1 MKQQRLSTRRTF
13 LSQAVAGIAAAPWLI
28 PASVFG
34 KEGAP
39 PPSERITV
47 GSIGIGAMGQGHLRH
62 CLSRPEAQILAVCD
76 VDQHRRE
83 NAKRLV
89 EQTYA
94 ARQEGGTLKEPRG
107 LIAQTA
113 GVSAGAKASCA
124 AYNDLR
130 ELLDRDDI
138 DAVIIAT
145 GDNWHG
151 VATVMAAR
159 AGKDIYC
166 EKPISK
172 TIGEARA
179 MVDAVRRYGR
189 VCQIGLQQRSTFE
202 FRKACR
208 LVQDGRIGKVRTVY
222 VSHPGTNDYVNLPA
236 EPVPDGLDWD
246 LWLGPAPW
254 RPFHSRLHIY
264 GNPPHVT
271 PWAFCRDLGGGNLTN
286 NTVHAFDVVQ
296 WGLGM
301 DASGPVEIIPPEAG
315 QVPSLTYKYANGVL
329 LQVDYKLDPQKHSIP
344 KGWDPDTRLQD
355 FGALFA
361 GEDGWIHVGR
371 QGYLQAFPEAVLQ
384 DAPGD
389 AESLPPAS
397 GHMQNWLEC
406 IRTREEPACDV
417 AAGCNS
423 TIVSHL
429 GCIAHWT
436 RQALRWDPARE
447 EFLDSDAANRLRS
460 RAMRAPWQV

>member
-1 MKQQRLSTRRTF
+1 MTRHEPTMISATRRAF
-13 LSQAVAGIAAAPWLI
+13 LGRAATAAGLTAAPWLL

-34 KEGAP
+34 KADAP
-39 PPSERITV
+39 PPSERISV
-47 GSIGIGAMGQGHLRH
+47 GVIGIGAMGRGHLRH
-62 CLSRPEAQILAVCD
+62 CLNQSDAQVVAVCD
-76 VDQHRRE
+76 LDTWRRE
-83 NAKRLV
+83 RAQRV
-89 EQTYA
+89 VDETYA
-94 ARQEGGTLKEPRG
+94 AKQPD
-107 LIAQTA
+107 
-113 GVSAGAKASCA
+113 GAFQGCA

-138 DAVIIAT
+138 DAVVIAT

-151 VATVMAAR
+151 AATVLAAR

-172 TIGEARA
+172 TIVEARA

-208 LVQDGRIGKVRTVY
+208 LVRAGRLGKVRIVY
-222 VSHPGTNDYVNLPA
+222 VSHPGTNDYVSLSPD
-236 EPVPDGLDWD
+236 PVPDGLDWN

-254 RPFHSRLHIY
+254 RPYNRRLHIY

-271 PWAFCRDLGGGNLTN
+271 PWHFCRDLGGGNLTN

-296 WGLGM
+296 WGLGR
-301 DASGPVEIIPPEAG
+301 DTSGPVEITPPETG
-315 QVPSLTYKYANGVL
+315 EVPCLTYRYADGTL
-329 LQVDYKLDPQKHSIP
+329 LQVDWRLEPGKHSIP
-344 KGWDPDTRLQD
+344 KGWDPATRIEN
-355 FGALFA
+355 FGAVFV

-371 QGYLQAFPEAVLQ
+371 QGYLRAFPAEIL
-384 DAPGD
+384 DEPD
-389 AESLPPAS
+389 AESDPGATVR
-397 GHMQNWLEC
+397 GHLRNWLDC
-406 IRTREEPACDV
+406 IRSRTEPACDV

-423 TIVSHL
+423 TIVAHL

-436 RQALRWDPARE
+436 GQALRWDPLRE
-447 EFLDSDAANRLRS
+447 EFLENDAANRLRA
-460 RAMRAPWQV
+460 RAMRPPWTV